1 MALKISSALNNKS
14 YAATKDGDYAPTPT
28 TIPTTSNAA
37 ASPTTSPTF
46 TSTIKK
52 LAVAPAAE
60 TEATETESSSTSPM
74 TFQQYLADAESARQ
88 HAITNAE
95 NSYRNA
101 LSNYGANAEALSK
114 MGLQG
119 SGYSKYL
126 DRQAYAQKQADINAA
141 NNSYMNYLKGVDES
155 RTSAYNSLYNSIDTL
170 SIGDIDR
177 LAQQNNLTPEQI
189 SSLKAAKQ
197 DRTYKE
203 ISQSNYTAS
212 ELEGLKSE
220 LSEDQY
226 NELKNNVYNPSDN
239 ITATSA
245 FRGVT
250 ATDAYSKLSEILE
263 NPDVSKETKDAWQK
277 AYNEAYT
284 PLTHEG
290 VVFNQDGGLIERP
303 GTEGNNI
310 TIKGQGDKGD
320 GEFRVQYNGEKGDED
335 VKIVARDLPAGTVFM
350 YQGLVYVKYSN
361 GECYGIE
368 ARTNSYKTHFNE
380 LVSKL
385 KGGTTK
391 KA

>member
-14 YAATKDGDYAPTPT
+14 YAATKDGDYAPAPT

-60 TEATETESSSTSPM
+60 TKATETESSSTSPM

-126 DRQAYAQKQADINAA
+126 DRQAYAQRQADINAA

-155 RTSAYNSLYNSIDTL
+155 RTSAYNSLYNALDTY
-170 SIGDIDR
+170 SVSDIDR

-212 ELEGLKSE
+212 ELEGLRSE

-226 NELKNNVYNPSDN
+226 NELKNNVYNPSNN
-239 ITATSA
+239 ITATS
-245 FRGVT
+245 FQGKT
-250 ATDAYSKLSEILE
+250 ATEAYSSLSEILE
-263 NPDVSKETKDAWQK
+263 NPDVSKETKAAWQK

-290 VVFNQDGGLIERP
+290 VVFNQDGGIERP
-303 GTEGNNI
+303 GVAGNNI
-310 TIKGQGDKGD
+310 SIKGQGDKGED
-320 GEFRVQYNGEKGDED
+320 IFRVQYNGEKGDED
-335 VKIVARDLPAGTVFM
+335 VKLVAKDLPAGTVFM
-350 YQGLVYVKYSN
+350 YQGLVYVKYST

-368 ARTNSYKTHFNE
+368 ARSNTFKGDFPE
-380 LVSKL
+380 LVNKL

-391 KA
+391 KT